1 MPVCCQCISGFFSDW
16 IRTSQPRPPTVA
28 VQGTDGEDRAMIR
41 SAFVGAAG
49 MVWFASTAAAQPQQ
63 PAHSFEELE
72 RQVVPG
78 ETIYV
83 VDPSDQETKGRLL
96 TLSDVTLTMAVDR
109 TRRQF
114 VAQDVTR
121 IDRRHRDSGTQ
132 RGADRRSSGSPRGI
146 RVGEIVGFTAV
157 PARCRRVRP
166 GRRRRDGRRRIL
178 GRRERMARGY
188 PRTQARDHL
197 SGSRRGLS
205 AVLD

>member
-1 MPVCCQCISGFFSDW
+1 
-16 IRTSQPRPPTVA
+16 
-28 VQGTDGEDRAMIR
+28 MIR
-41 SAFVGAAG
+41 NAFVGAAG
-49 MVWFASTAAAQPQQ
+49 IVWLASTAAAQPQQ

-121 IDRRHRDSGTQ
+121 IDRRHRDSVRNGLLI
-132 RGADRRSSGSPRGI
+132 GAAAGALAGYALGKSLDSPRCPRAAVECGQGVV
-146 RVGEIVGFTAV
+146 VGTVGGAFWGAV
-157 PARCRRVRP
+157 SGWLADTLVRK
-166 GRRRRDGRRRIL
+166 
-178 GRRERMARGY
+178 RETIYQGHGV
-188 PRTQARDHL
+188 D
-197 SGSRRGLS
+197 
-205 AVLD
+205 